1 MTDESTLGR
10 RSRPTLRAPRA
21 CLRVVHSPDAAA
33 VGRTLDLDAAHTLGR
48 QGPSGF
54 ADARMSREH
63 ARLSPRRGL
72 APAELE
78 DLESNNGTWVNGT
91 TVTRTPLRPND
102 VVAIGETL
110 LVVDQE
116 SYDDRLPV
124 ADERAA
130 GPAPQLEGL
139 LGASY
144 VAERLRRSLLTVAAS
159 RGPVLLFGE
168 TGTGKEVAARALHE
182 RGGRAGP
189 WVALNC
195 AAIPTEVAEAELF
208 GHKKGAFTGALADRV
223 GAFASAHGGTLFLD
237 EVAELSPAMQAK
249 LLRALEL
256 SEIVP
261 VGSSTAE
268 PVDVRVVAAT
278 LHAPESGKLRADLH
292 ARLAEWELVL
302 PPLVERRADILLIFD
317 HFSGG
322 VRRTPELSEALLTYS
337 WPQNV
342 RELRNLARRVAS
354 LVGAGGMADLSHAPA
369 TIRQRMDERFGE
381 GGASLS
387 RDSGAPMA
395 RDSAP
400 PRASRPVDPESV
412 GPGRAALD
420 GALRETR
427 GNLTLVAEKF
437 GVHRQQLYRWLSRLG
452 LDADDYR

>member
-63 ARLSPRRGL
+63 ARLLPRRGL

-381 GGASLS
+381 GGPSLS

>member
-33 VGRTLDLDAAHTLGR
+33 VGRTFDLDAAHTLGR

-63 ARLSPRRGL
+63 ARLLPRRGL

-78 DLESNNGTWVNGT
+78 DLESNNGTWVNGA

-130 GPAPQLEGL
+130 GPAPQLDGL

-182 RGGRAGP
+182 RGGRSGP

-195 AAIPTEVAEAELF
+195 AAIPGEVAEAELF

-256 SEIVP
+256 SEIMP

-354 LVGAGGMADLSHAPA
+354 LVGAGGVADLSHAPA
-369 TIRQRMDERFGE
+369 AIRQRMDERFGE

-400 PRASRPVDPESV
+400 PRTSRPVDPESV

>member
-63 ARLSPRRGL
+63 ARLLPRRGL